1 MRIKT
6 TRLSVPVIIRYAIA
20 LIGAAS
26 ITIALLL
33 FMNNLVGRF
42 ILRDSTQYF
51 AITNYYPAPDR
62 GRQLPDAPASPAIA
76 PDAPKLDYD
85 RTGDVVIAVPVV
97 EVDTTVPMAE
107 QRPNLED

>member
-1 MRIKT
+1 MKT
-6 TRLSVPVIIRYAIA
+6 TRLGVPVIIRYAIA
-20 LIGAAS
+20 VIGAVS

-42 ILRDSTQYF
+42 LLRDPTQYF

-62 GRQLPDAPASPAIA
+62 GRQLPDAPASPAVA
-76 PDAPKLDYD
+76 PDTPELDYES
-85 RTGDVVIAVPVV
+85 TEDVVIEVPVV
-97 EVDTTVPMAE
+97 EVDTTVPISE

>member
-1 MRIKT
+1 MKT

-20 LIGAAS
+20 VVGAVS

-42 ILRDSTQYF
+42 LLEDPTRYF

-62 GRQLPDAPASPAIA
+62 GRQLPDAPASPAVA
-76 PDAPKLDYD
+76 PEAPKLDYES
-85 RTGDVVIAVPVV
+85 TEDVLIEVPVV
-97 EVDTTVPMAE
+97 EVDTTVPIVE